1 LSGGKNGPVGTQR
14 LTGLF
19 FALQWEIISEIRQF
33 RPDFSLCYGIKMPKV

>member
-19 FALQWEIISEIRQF
+19 FALQWEIVSELRHF
-33 RPDFSLCYGIKMPKV
+33 LPLFSLFYGIKMPKV